1 MNSQPAGNHYD
12 KYHTRNP
19 IARRLMQG
27 FLSDFDLLSSRV
39 PPGDVLEVGCGEGEL
54 SIRLARKG
62 CRVRGCDIAPEV
74 VEEARRRAESASV
87 EVAFWA
93 QGIQDLSETEASE
106 LVICCEVLEHLE
118 HPDAG
123 LDTLA
128 KLASPWLL
136 TSVPR
141 EPIWRAMNMARG
153 KYLDAWGNTPGH
165 LNHWSRAS
173 FLRFLSRRFDIV
185 QVATPL
191 PWTMALCRSR

>member
-1 MNSQPAGNHYD
+1 LNSQPAGNHYD

>member
-87 EVAFWA
+87 EVVFWA
-93 QGIQDLSETEASE
+93 QGIQDLSEAEASE

-165 LNHWSRAS
+165 LNHWSRAG